1 MFEGESRWREAVEI
15 DRVQHQLPSA
25 SQQQQQLATAV
36 HQVLLA
42 PAPDATSEDHDQIKA
57 PKKRAETWVQDEI
70 KALIAYRKEMDSMFN
85 TSKSNK
91 HLWEQI
97 SQKMK
102 ERGYD
107 RTPTMCTDKWRNLL
121 KEYKKAKV
129 QDKGTSKV
137 ACFKDLEELLSERA
151 KSLPYRNPAKL
162 DALQQGSARML
173 NVERQLDRNGH
184 PTAALPSADAVGGPP
199 PTFITNGGVP
209 QTWSWRDTNA
219 NGGDC
224 QLSGG
229 KVVAVKFGD
238 MTRRIR
244 VDGPFKSINES
255 VKTSFGLRTRRPFWL
270 EDDEGVIQP
279 LSRDMPPGQYS
290 LNLDPGFTV
299 KVCLYDDDGRMTGS
313 TENRTLY
320 TDEDLHEF
328 LSRRGWS
335 GLREV
340 GSFRDF
346 NSLED
351 LRPGAVYQR
360 PP

>member
-1 MFEGESRWREAVEI
+1 MDVVINTVAPPP
-15 DRVQHQLPSA
+15 QQLPVSH
-25 SQQQQQLATAV
+25 QLATM
-36 HQVLLA
+36 HQMLLA
-42 PAPDATSEDHDQIKA
+42 DTSGEDVEIKA

-70 KALIAYRKEMDSMFN
+70 KALIAYRKEMDNMFN

-107 RTPTMCTDKWRNLL
+107 RSPTMCTDKWRNLL

-129 QDKGTSKV
+129 QDKGTSRV
-137 ACFKDLEELLSERA
+137 ACFKDLEELLSDRA
-151 KSLPYRNPAKL
+151 KSIPYRSPAKL
-162 DALQQGSARML
+162 DALQ
-173 NVERQLDRNGH
+173 
-184 PTAALPSADAVGGPP
+184 LPPK
-199 PTFITNGGVP
+199 
-209 QTWSWRDTNA
+209 
-219 NGGDC
+219 GGDG
-224 QLSGG
+224 QLSRG
-229 KVVAVKFGD
+229 KVIVVKFGD

-244 VDGPFKSINES
+244 VDGPFESIKES
-255 VKTSFGLRTRRPFWL
+255 IKTSCGLRSRRPFWL

-279 LSRDMPPGQYS
+279 LSRNMPQGQYS

-299 KVCLYDDDGRMTGS
+299 KVCLYDESGRMTGT
-313 TENRTLY
+313 TENRTLF
-320 TDEDLHEF
+320 TDDDFHEF

-340 GSFRDF
+340 GGFRDF
-346 NSLED
+346 NSLEE

-360 PP
+360 AP

>member
-1 MFEGESRWREAVEI
+1 
-15 DRVQHQLPSA
+15 
-25 SQQQQQLATAV
+25 
-36 HQVLLA
+36 VLLV

-184 PTAALPSADAVGGPP
+184 PTAALTSADAVGGPP

-219 NGGDC
+219 NGEIMVS
-224 QLSGG
+224 LSG
-229 KVVAVKFGD
+229 
-238 MTRRIR
+238 
-244 VDGPFKSINES
+244 
-255 VKTSFGLRTRRPFWL
+255 
-270 EDDEGVIQP
+270 
-279 LSRDMPPGQYS
+279 
-290 LNLDPGFTV
+290 
-299 KVCLYDDDGRMTGS
+299 
-313 TENRTLY
+313 
-320 TDEDLHEF
+320 
-328 LSRRGWS
+328 
-335 GLREV
+335 
-340 GSFRDF
+340 
-346 NSLED
+346 
-351 LRPGAVYQR
+351 VYY
-360 PP
+360 

>member
-162 DALQQGSARML
+162 DALQQG
-173 NVERQLDRNGH
+173 
-184 PTAALPSADAVGGPP
+184 
-199 PTFITNGGVP
+199 
-209 QTWSWRDTNA
+209 
-219 NGGDC
+219 GDC

>member
-1 MFEGESRWREAVEI
+1 
-15 DRVQHQLPSA
+15 
-25 SQQQQQLATAV
+25 
-36 HQVLLA
+36 
-42 PAPDATSEDHDQIKA
+42 
-57 PKKRAETWVQDEI
+57 
-70 KALIAYRKEMDSMFN
+70 MDSMFN

-162 DALQQGSARML
+162 DALQQ
-173 NVERQLDRNGH
+173 
-184 PTAALPSADAVGGPP
+184 
-199 PTFITNGGVP
+199 
-209 QTWSWRDTNA
+209 
-219 NGGDC
+219 GGDC

>member
-1 MFEGESRWREAVEI
+1 MDVVINTVAPPP
-15 DRVQHQLPSA
+15 QQLPVSH
-25 SQQQQQLATAV
+25 QLATM
-36 HQVLLA
+36 HQMLLA
-42 PAPDATSEDHDQIKA
+42 DTSGEDVEIKA

-70 KALIAYRKEMDSMFN
+70 KALIAYRKEMDNMFN

-107 RTPTMCTDKWRNLL
+107 RSPTMCTDKWRNLL

-129 QDKGTSKV
+129 QDKGTSRV
-137 ACFKDLEELLSERA
+137 ACFKDLEELLSDRA
-151 KSLPYRNPAKL
+151 KSIPYRSPAKL
-162 DALQQGSARML
+162 DALQ
-173 NVERQLDRNGH
+173 
-184 PTAALPSADAVGGPP
+184 LPSK
-199 PTFITNGGVP
+199 
-209 QTWSWRDTNA
+209 
-219 NGGDC
+219 GGDG
-224 QLSGG
+224 QLSRG
-229 KVVAVKFGD
+229 KVIVVKFGD

-244 VDGPFKSINES
+244 VDGPFESIKES
-255 VKTSFGLRTRRPFWL
+255 IKTSCGLRSRRPFWL

-279 LSRDMPPGQYS
+279 LSRNMPQGQYS

-299 KVCLYDDDGRMTGS
+299 KVCLYDESGHMTGT
-313 TENRTLY
+313 TENRTLF
-320 TDEDLHEF
+320 TDDDFHEF

-340 GSFRDF
+340 GGFRDF
-346 NSLED
+346 NSLEE

-360 PP
+360 AP